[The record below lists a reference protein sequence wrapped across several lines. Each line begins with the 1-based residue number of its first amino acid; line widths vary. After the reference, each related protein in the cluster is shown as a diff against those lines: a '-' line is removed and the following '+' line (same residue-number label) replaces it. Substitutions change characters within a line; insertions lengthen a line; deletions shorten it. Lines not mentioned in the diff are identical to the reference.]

1 MTKKQI
7 LNQVFGYPDFRGS
20 QSEVI
25 DNILAG
31 KDVLAVMPTGAGK
44 SLCYQVPALM
54 HDGITIVISPLISL
68 MKDQVEALRSN
79 GVSAAFLNSS
89 QSFQEFRAVL
99 DMAYNGAFK
108 LIYAAPERLLTP
120 EFINLALNVRISMIA
135 VDEAHCISQWGQDF
149 RPSYL
154 RIPEFISK
162 LSYRPVVTAFTATA
176 TDEVKKDIIKTL
188 GLNEPF
194 CITTGFNRENLYFGI
209 EKPDDKFSALM
220 KIINRNR
227 DRCGIVYCI
236 SRKASEEVCRK
247 LCENNIPSACYHA
260 GLTDEQRRISQ
271 DDFIFDRKKVIVA
284 TNAFGMGIDKS
295 NVSFVVHYNM
305 PKSIESYYQEAGRA
319 GRDGEPAEC
328 VMLWSGQD
336 IRTNR
341 FLIEQ
346 SDNPDA
352 QAKDMKRLY
361 DIAGFCKTSGC
372 LRKYIL
378 RYFGDNSQCTCNNC
392 SNCLSDMQITD
403 ITVDAQK
410 IISCIYRLQQKNKA
424 FGINIT
430 AEILT
435 GGSSQKIMTNNLQ
448 ELSTYGIMKEYSIK
462 KCSEIISY
470 MLEKKY
476 ISISDSEYPVLM
488 LNNNSVSLLK
498 NKTKVFMPIRK
509 KKPEIRN
516 TIYNINMELMDRLK
530 TLRKK
535 IADSL
540 GVPAYIVFSDAS
552 LRDMCVKL
560 PHDREGFSKVS
571 GVGKV
576 KTEKYSE
583 PFLEILKK
591 ENAERKAADT
601 NDIFRLINKNKN
613 RIKLPEN
620 SVTVS
625 ELAESIFS
633 SLGVSADSKLLT
645 NSILEWLVEKN
656 FLCKNNRIYDITE
669 KSSSAGIY
677 KKMKF
682 RKDGSPYYTILYNS
696 DAGKMI
702 IDNVSDIGNERK
714 NLYGKT

>member
-1 MTKKQI
+1 MTKNQI
-7 LNQVFGYPDFRGS
+7 LNQVFGYQDFRGS

-25 DNILAG
+25 DNILDG
-31 KDVLAVMPTGAGK
+31 RDVLAVMPTGAGK

-54 HDGITIVISPLISL
+54 YDGITIVVSPLISL

-89 QSFQEFRAVL
+89 QSFQEFRTVL
-99 DMAYNGAFK
+99 DMAYNGVFR

-120 EFINLALNVRISMIA
+120 EFVNLASNVKISMIA

-176 TDEVKKDIIKTL
+176 TDEVKKDIVKIL
-188 GLNEPF
+188 GLDNPF

-209 EKPDDKFSALM
+209 EKPDDKFAALM
-220 KIINRNR
+220 KIIERNK

-236 SRKASEEVCRK
+236 SRKTAEEICRK

-260 GLTDEQRRISQ
+260 GLTDEQRRTSQ

-336 IRTNR
+336 IRINK

-346 SDNPDA
+346 SENPEA

-361 DIAGFCKTSGC
+361 DISGLCKTSGC

-378 RYFGDNSQCTCNNC
+378 RYFGDNSQCSCNNC
-392 SNCLSDMQITD
+392 SNCLSDMEITD

-410 IISCIYRLQQKNKA
+410 VISCIYRLQQKNKA
-424 FGINIT
+424 FGVKMT

-435 GGSSQKIMTNNLQ
+435 GCNSQKIIMNNIQ

-462 KCSEIISY
+462 KCSEIINY
-470 MLEKKY
+470 MLERKY
-476 ISISDSEYPVLM
+476 ISVSDAEYPVLM
-488 LNNNSVSLLK
+488 LNNHSVSLLK

-509 KKPEIRN
+509 KKSEVRN
-516 TIYNINMELMDRLK
+516 TIYNINMELMDKLK

-560 PHDREGFSKVS
+560 PHDSEGFSKIS

-591 ENAERKAADT
+591 ENAQKKAADT
-601 NDIFRLINKNKN
+601 NDIFRLISRNKD
-613 RIKLPEN
+613 RIKLPQN
-620 SVTVS
+620 AVTVS
-625 ELAESIFS
+625 ELTESIFS
-633 SLGVSADSKLLT
+633 SLGVSADSRLLT
-645 NSILEWLVEKN
+645 ESILEWLVGKN
-656 FLCKNNRIYDITE
+656 LLCKNNRIYDVTAE
-669 KSSSAGIY
+669 SSSAGIS
-677 KKMKF
+677 KKLKF
-682 RKDGSPYYTILYNS
+682 RKDGSIYYTILYNS